1 MVNVATIKFI
11 ATLNRLAEMS
21 ANGIEEFSN
30 ANEDNHDQKIF
41 YNKKKIDDQGRYY
54 VVLQACIM
62 DDVDCYHH
70 DVVSYYGDDE
80 SVFFRVVVGDDDKP
94 FVEVTFANSDE
105 CFVIEDGRWY
115 TA

>member
-41 YNKKKIDDQGRYY
+41 
-54 VVLQACIM
+54 CIM